1 MRSKFWRLRPPIRS
15 CVLVSFFARPDDPRS
30 GVASF
35 TAPQEMTGLARRAC
49 ARRPRI
55 TRTSELRTFPFG
67 LLRTGL
73 EERRRAG
80 HPATRNAKEGDMR
93 AKCLTVAATVVA
105 LTFGT
110 AQTALADNNSS
121 GSVGAVQIGNVSVTP
136 SAGTSQSGTS

>member
-1 MRSKFWRLRPPIRS
+1 
-15 CVLVSFFARPDDPRS
+15 
-30 GVASF
+30 
-35 TAPQEMTGLARRAC
+35 
-49 ARRPRI
+49 
-55 TRTSELRTFPFG
+55 
-67 LLRTGL
+67 

-136 SAGTSQSGTS
+136 SAGTSQSGTSASVSAPTSISGTGNNTATNSVGSMQAARRNTASGSTGSMQSSRISTLPYGTAGVAIMSETEYA